1 MANCCSPLRQRSG
14 FCDQQNENDEEE
26 DGLEHVVPSRIGAR
40 SRRGIHSGGSRS
52 SSVANQQRRRQTTT
66 ARSNHHQPGNIQRS
80 LDLLKH
86 FVAQE
91 RRMSGRR
98 DVKVVFIEIGE
109 LCCATKVNDKQIIFC
124 NNFQR
129 DDDGDD
135 DGPPGSRPSSVPRRL
150 STGAEGCFRIVAAV
164 AVDSSHLLDFLL
176 IDESVS
182 AAASTELEPEA
193 EIGRL
198 VELPAS
204 GPAAW
209 SDCSDDS
216 GGVRLV
222 LGSGSVGGAG
232 RGRLGAG
239 HSQESEG
246 VPRGN
251 FKRTSLG
258 SDYFEQFCVKCR
270 IYLLENFQKFRSNF
284 SIMSRVSMTKC
295 VRSGSSG

>member
-1 MANCCSPLRQRSG
+1 MANCSLRASALQQQRSG
-14 FCDQQNENDEEE
+14 LYHHHQQNEDDED

-40 SRRGIHSGGSRS
+40 SRRGIHSGGG
-52 SSVANQQRRRQTTT
+52 SSVANQRQTTSPPRR
-66 ARSNHHQPGNIQRS
+66 RSNRDNIQRS
-80 LDLLKH
+80 LDLLRH
-86 FVAQE
+86 FIGQE

-98 DVKVVFIEIGE
+98 DVKVVFIEISE

-129 DDDGDD
+129 DEPPDTGRRRRGRGL
-135 DGPPGSRPSSVPRRL
+135 GPSVPRRL

-164 AVDSSHLLDFLL
+164 AVDSSDLLDFLL

-182 AAASTELEPEA
+182 SASELEPEA

-198 VELPAS
+198 EELPAS

-222 LGSGSVGGAG
+222 LGSGGSAG
-232 RGRLGAG
+232 INASGERGRSAG
-239 HSQESEG
+239 QGWHPAGQG
-246 VPRGN
+246 LPKGN
-251 FKRTSLG
+251 FRRTSLG

-284 SIMSRVSMTKC
+284 SIMSRVSMT
-295 VRSGSSG
+295 